1 MSWLSSWLHP
11 ERGYKAGQEQLDK
24 YYNEAQNSYNPYM
37 QNGQNAGNNLNDY
50 MNQFMDPQ
58 ALQDKWS
65 QGYETSG
72 AAKDAMGM
80 AQQNGLDAA
89 SSMGLMGSSAGLQ
102 ALQAGTSQIQNA
114 DKQQY
119 LDDLMKKYMAG
130 ADIAGNM
137 YGTGAN
143 AANQFGQNA
152 MNQGQNSAQMQFG
165 QKNAGGST
173 FGNLL
178 GTAGGIAGGIMAP
191 GLSSKFG
198 QMIGAPQQQGFNPY
212 GQGQGVYR

>member
-1 MSWLSSWLHP
+1 MSWLSSFLHP

-24 YYNEAQNSYNPYM
+24 YYQEAQNAQNPYM
-37 QNGQNAGNNLNDY
+37 QNGQNAGNNLNQY
-50 MNQFMDPQ
+50 MNSLMDPQ

-72 AAKDAMGM
+72 YAKDLMGQ
-80 AQQNGLDAA
+80 AQQQGLDAA
-89 SSMGLMGSSAGLQ
+89 SSMGLMGSTPGLQ

-119 LDDLMKKYMAG
+119 LDDLMQKYMQGAG
-130 ADIAGNM
+130 IAGNM
-137 YGTGAN
+137 YNTGAG

-165 QKNAGGST
+165 QQNAGGSA

-178 GTAGGIAGGIMAP
+178 GTAGSIAGGIMAP

-198 QMIGAPQQQGFNPY
+198 QMIGTPQQQGFSPY
-212 GQGQGVYR
+212 GQGR